1 MLGKENFQKIAKKCS
16 EVKTASTLSFEE
28 FLQEIDM
35 NLETYLHCIQ
45 STLTVSKVF
54 LKRSLEE
61 TRINNYN
68 KTFLKCREA
77 NLDIQFIQDPYAC
90 VSYIVSYISKGQR
103 GLSNLLSDACQEA
116 KRKDSDIRQ
125 QVRRIGNQFL
135 SHVEIGAQEAAY
147 LILQMHLR
155 QSTREVVFIDTNPA
169 DQRTVL
175 LKSFTALKE
184 LPSSSTNVES
194 DTILKR
200 YIRRPREM
208 IQYCYADFVSWFDTS
223 FEKRKKSNT
232 CLDTENEL
240 PEHEYTC
247 ELEDDILGMEE
258 EDSDVVQDYLSC
270 EREIYEFKDG
280 TVMRKRKKQ
289 KVIRYHNIS
298 LNENKEEHY
307 RQMIMLFTKWRYEK
321 VDLLHCCSS
330 YEESYLKM
338 RNVIEATKTRYIKI
352 GSEIDESILEGS
364 NELEDYQEYQFYLKM
379 STKKK

>member
-68 KTFLKCREA
+68 KTLLKCREA

-135 SHVEIGAQEAAY
+135 SHVEIGAREAAY

-155 QSTREVVFIDTNPA
+155 QSTRELSSLIQIQQT
-169 DQRTVL
+169 
-175 LKSFTALKE
+175 KE
-184 LPSSSTNVES
+184 
-194 DTILKR
+194 
-200 YIRRPREM
+200 
-208 IQYCYADFVSWFDTS
+208 
-223 FEKRKKSNT
+223 
-232 CLDTENEL
+232 
-240 PEHEYTC
+240 
-247 ELEDDILGMEE
+247 
-258 EDSDVVQDYLSC
+258 
-270 EREIYEFKDG
+270 
-280 TVMRKRKKQ
+280 
-289 KVIRYHNIS
+289 
-298 LNENKEEHY
+298 
-307 RQMIMLFTKWRYEK
+307 
-321 VDLLHCCSS
+321 
-330 YEESYLKM
+330 
-338 RNVIEATKTRYIKI
+338 
-352 GSEIDESILEGS
+352 
-364 NELEDYQEYQFYLKM
+364 QFYL
-379 STKKK
+379 SPLQL